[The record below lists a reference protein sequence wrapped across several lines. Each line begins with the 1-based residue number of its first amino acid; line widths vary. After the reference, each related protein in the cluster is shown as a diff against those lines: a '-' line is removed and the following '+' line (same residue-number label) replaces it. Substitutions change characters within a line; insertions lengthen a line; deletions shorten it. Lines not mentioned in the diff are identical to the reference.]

1 MCLNCFSESW
11 YDEGE
16 CGEKKA
22 LNFHNEFHSICTVL
36 EEFLP
41 LSANFFCNVPTCHR
55 IQLGN

>member
-22 LNFHNEFHSICTVL
+22 LNFHNEFHSICTML

-41 LSANFFCNVPTCHR
+41 LSANFFAMCQHVTQIELEN
-55 IQLGN
+55 